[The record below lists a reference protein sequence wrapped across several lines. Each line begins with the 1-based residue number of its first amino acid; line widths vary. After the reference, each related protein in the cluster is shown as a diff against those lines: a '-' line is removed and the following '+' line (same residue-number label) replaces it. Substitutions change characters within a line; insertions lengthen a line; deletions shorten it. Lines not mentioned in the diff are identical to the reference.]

1 MKPWNRNLHVP
12 IPMSAAAV
20 CLLLAACGGGS
31 SDHTS
36 EKAVSSSPG
45 APGSAISTAGVDTP
59 PPAAQTDGPAG
70 GATNQRGT
78 AESQPGSTAGDGRTG
93 PNPGSEAPAS
103 SDTPSVSPA
112 TSAQTI
118 TDQGIRGDVLR
129 SMLDQKLNE
138 VGPRDTPSATPADG
152 RHGWFKSGTG
162 IPRITNS
169 VRLVPDN
176 YVDESNPRI
185 PWPILRYSPLNGQ
198 SDYLLNSYIQSR
210 WGVNSD
216 TTVPVRPF
224 SLKVGIEADR
234 AQMTLGQ
241 TLTLDVHSPAATW
254 KDRSDQP
261 AETLTLKADSS
272 PSIRRDALVS
282 FGQVIQRWQGAPD
295 QKVELVL
302 AGRCDLVRVNDAGQI
317 FGEAPDRTPGAEL
330 CWRIDTPKLKREVCT
345 MYEVPIATMAPDAE
359 PKALAQAGVEEMADD
374 RSTFPGESGSI
385 FWRQGYRRCEGKGG
399 LQ

>member
-1 MKPWNRNLHVP
+1 MNAKNRNLHVQ
-12 IPMSAAAV
+12 IPMSAAAL
-20 CLLLAACGGGS
+20 CLLLAACGGGGT
-31 SDHTS
+31 DNAA

-78 AESQPGSTAGDGRTG
+78 AEPQPGSTAGDGHAG
-93 PNPGSEAPAS
+93 PNPGPEAPAS
-103 SDTPSVSPA
+103 SDTPAVSTL

-129 SMLDQKLNE
+129 SMLDQKLNQ
-138 VGPRDTPSATPADG
+138 VGPRDTPSAAPADG
-152 RHGWFKSGTG
+152 RHGWFKLGTG

-169 VRLVPDN
+169 VRLIPDN
-176 YVDESNPRI
+176 YVDESTPRI
-185 PWPILRYSPLNGQ
+185 PWPILRYRPLNGQ
-198 SDYLLNSYIQSR
+198 SEYLLHSYIQSR
-210 WGVNSD
+210 WGINSD

-234 AQMTLGQ
+234 EQLTLGR
-241 TLTLDVHSPAATW
+241 TLTLNIHAPAATW
-254 KDRSDQP
+254 KDRSAAP
-261 AETLTLKADSS
+261 GEKLTLQASTTAA
-272 PSIRRDALVS
+272 IQRDALVP
-282 FGQVIQRWQGAPD
+282 FGQVIQRWQAAPD

-302 AGRCDLVRVNDAGQI
+302 AARCDLVRVNNNGQI
-317 FGEAPDRTPGAEL
+317 LEGRPDRSPGAEL
-330 CWRIDTPKLKREVCT
+330 CWRIDTPSLKREVCT

-359 PKALAQAGVEEMADD
+359 PKALAQASVEEMADD

-385 FWRQGYRRCEGKGG
+385 FWRQGNQRCEGKGG
-399 LQ
+399 LK